1 LTGQGLGAFDYILLG
16 VPDVNGMLR
25 GKTLTRNEF
34 ERVTERGHMALSGLI
49 FALDFRDDQIDGLP
63 EFGLSSGASD
73 VLVRPDLATLA
84 PLSWRPGWAICI
96 GTPHWSDESPVG
108 VAPRVLLQQL
118 QAANPGLT
126 VRAALEYEV
135 RIWSA
140 DGTPVTGGLQYSI
153 IDAAHLADL
162 TEALSA
168 ACRALGID
176 LGVVHTEGGYGLI
189 ELNVSPSDAVRAAD
203 EATLLKTCLK
213 QLART
218 MGLSVSF
225 LAKPVEGEEGSGG
238 HVHVSLWDGQGQSM
252 FAGGRQ
258 TGHGI
263 SDLMSHAIAGLLELM
278 PAMSLLYNPTINS
291 YKRVIESLFAPV
303 TASWGLDNR
312 STAVRAIGGT
322 AESTRVEIRR
332 PGADAN
338 PYLVLAAALGSMAH
352 GLNEGIPAP
361 APATG
366 DASQPPPGTVR
377 LPSSLEEAVRVFEAD
392 PVAQAVLGSEF
403 SKYFSAT
410 RRWELRK
417 WQHTVTDWERERY
430 GPVV

>member
-1 LTGQGLGAFDYILLG
+1 MTGRALGEVDFVLLG

-25 GKTLTRNEF
+25 GKTLTRSEF
-34 ERVTERGHMALSGLI
+34 ERVTERGHMALSRLI
-49 FALDFRDDQIDGLP
+49 FALDFSDDQIDGLP

-73 VLVRPDLATLA
+73 ILVRPDLSTLA

-96 GTPHWSDESPVG
+96 GTPTWSDGSPVG
-108 VAPRVLLQQL
+108 VAPRVLLEQV
-118 QAANPGLT
+118 QAANPGVT

-135 RIWSA
+135 RIVSA
-140 DGTPVTGGLQYSI
+140 DGGPVTGGLQYSLV
-153 IDAAHLADL
+153 DAAHLADL

-168 ACRALGID
+168 ACVALGID
-176 LGVVHTEGGYGLI
+176 LGVVHTEGGHGLV
-189 ELNVSPSDAVRAAD
+189 EFNVSPSDAVRAAD

-225 LAKPVEGEEGSGG
+225 LAKQVEGEEGSGG
-238 HVHVSLWDGQGQSM
+238 HLHVSLWDGQGRSL
-252 FAGGRQ
+252 FAGDPV
-258 TGHGI
+258 HDGI
-263 SDLMSHAIAGLLELM
+263 SDPMSHAIAGLLELM

-291 YKRVIESLFAPV
+291 YKRVIERLFAPV

-312 STAVRAIGGT
+312 STAVRAITGT
-322 AESTRVEIRR
+322 PESTRVEIRR

-352 GLNEGIPAP
+352 GLSKGVPAP

-366 DASQPPPGTVR
+366 DASQPPPGTDR

-403 SKYFSAT
+403 SDYFAAT
-410 RRWELRK
+410 RRWELRA
-417 WQHTVTDWERERY
+417 WQRTVTDWERGRY